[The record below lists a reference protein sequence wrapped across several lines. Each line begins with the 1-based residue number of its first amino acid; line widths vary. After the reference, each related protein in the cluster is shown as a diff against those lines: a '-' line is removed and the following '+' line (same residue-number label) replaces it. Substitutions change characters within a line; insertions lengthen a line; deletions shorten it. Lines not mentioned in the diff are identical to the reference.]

1 MLTNQHHLLHWERLG
16 IYLIMMSNKPG
27 EIRVVFDYLAEVG
40 WESINRNLMTGPDL
54 ANQLIGV
61 LMRFQEEHVAIM
73 ADIEVMFY
81 QVKVAEVSCDS
92 YGERTVTSIKV

>member
-1 MLTNQHHLLHWERLG
+1 
-16 IYLIMMSNKPG
+16 
-27 EIRVVFDYLAEVG
+27 
-40 WESINRNLMTGPDL
+40 MTGPDL
-54 ANQLIGV
+54 ANHLIGV

-81 QVKVAEVSCDS
+81 QVKVAEVSCNS